1 MMNAETATPMM
12 IESSVLSF
20 LAEERRKS
28 VSVREWRFRV
38 MGYGYSVRDVGGR
51 QMVTM
56 LPQGRFLG
64 VLPADFA

>member
-1 MMNAETATPMM
+1 MRMVSSESAVRWRNA
-12 IESSVLSF
+12 SSHQ
-20 LAEERRKS
+20 RRKS

-51 QMVTM
+51 QMVTKV
-56 LPQGRFLG
+56 PQGRFLG